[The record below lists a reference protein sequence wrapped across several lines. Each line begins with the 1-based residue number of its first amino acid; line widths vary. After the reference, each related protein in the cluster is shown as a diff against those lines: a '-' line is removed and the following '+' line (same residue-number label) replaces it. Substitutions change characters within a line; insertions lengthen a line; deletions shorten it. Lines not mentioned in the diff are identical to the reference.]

1 MKSIYNRQYQGII
14 SRIIK
19 NDDVTSLYINY
30 VNKSAKSKTKNILI
44 NNNELLEDLKVGQK
58 VIFVDINE

>member
-19 NDDVTSLYINY
+19 NDDVTSLYIDY

-44 NNNELLEDLKVGQK
+44 NNDLLDDLKVGQK